1 MWHALFQAPAVN
13 CGQDTVPSF
22 MACNLLGKQTLVK
35 EICEIRQGTGLAA
48 GIKMLFGLL
57 LCMFQCLDPSLGC
70 DDSSFLNHVPWEEA
84 VLTQPA
90 GSLSAMQDARIES
103 LSSREVQSGLL

>member
-35 EICEIRQGTGLAA
+35 EICEIRQGTGFAA

-70 DDSSFLNHVPWEEA
+70 DDSSFLLPCTLGGGGADPTSWIPVSH
-84 VLTQPA
+84 A
-90 GSLSAMQDARIES
+90 GCQD
-103 LSSREVQSGLL
+103 